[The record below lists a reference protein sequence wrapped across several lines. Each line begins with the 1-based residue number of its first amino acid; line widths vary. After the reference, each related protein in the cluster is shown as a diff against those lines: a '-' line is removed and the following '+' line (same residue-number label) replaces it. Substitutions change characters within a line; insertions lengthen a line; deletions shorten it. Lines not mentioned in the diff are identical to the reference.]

1 MSSKLENKPLKGN
14 DAKLPVRRSEKVKVK
29 KYKCFN
35 ITEDELK
42 AILNA
47 QEQIINDAEC
57 AGDDY
62 VEWANEQVKL
72 INSFYRKVK
81 IQ

>member
-1 MSSKLENKPLKGN
+1 MSKENLN
-14 DAKLPVRRSEKVKVK
+14 TASCQTAVRRSEKVKPK

-35 ITEDELK
+35 ITEDELN
-42 AILNA
+42 AILNG
-47 QEQIINDAEC
+47 QEQMRSDAEC
-57 AGDDY
+57 SDEGYA
-62 VEWANEQVKL
+62 EWANEQIKL

>member
-1 MSSKLENKPLKGN
+1 MSKENLN
-14 DAKLPVRRSEKVKVK
+14 TAYSQTEKVKPK

-42 AILNA
+42 AILNG
-47 QEQIINDAEC
+47 QEQMRSDAESSDEEY
-57 AGDDY
+57 A
-62 VEWANEQVKL
+62 EWANEQVKL

>member
-1 MSSKLENKPLKGN
+1 MSNETQNPASCQT
-14 DAKLPVRRSEKVKVK
+14 AVRRSEKVKPK

-47 QEQIINDAEC
+47 QEQIRSDAES
-57 AGDDY
+57 ADDDY
-62 VEWANEQVKL
+62 GEWANEQVKL

>member
-1 MSSKLENKPLKGN
+1 MNTANKSNGE
-14 DAKLPVRRSEKVKVK
+14 LPIRRSEKVK

-47 QEQIINDAEC
+47 QEQIRNDSESAD
-57 AGDDY
+57 DDY
-62 VEWANEQVKL
+62 VEWANKQIKL